1 MVSHEHAQRRRRHIA
16 AVFLA
21 TLAVYSSVLM
31 ISLARHGFVAG
42 SLVHAGEM
50 FTSGLEVPAN
60 VPIAV
65 GSAGYDGQ
73 FYYRLALDP
82 FLEQVSLGPRLDRPA
97 YRHQRI
103 LYPLLARAVALGRWE
118 HIPVAMMLVNL
129 VSLAALGGLG
139 AYLAMSLG
147 RSANW
152 GFVFA
157 LYPGFGFSV
166 LHDLPEPV
174 AAVFLLGGIVALR
187 ARRYGAA
194 SVFYSFGVLTR
205 ETVLVVVLGVLAAW
219 AWSAWRGRSS
229 SREAGRSGGEWIAGA
244 VPVVL
249 FLVWQAYVTLRW
261 GHPAFAEGAFNTGP
275 PLLGLLER
283 LTSILQDVG
292 KGRNLFD
299 LLIFLGFGMLAAS
312 ALARIRPE
320 GALLH
325 EKVAFVLYGLFSLTF
340 TILIWEHRGGFLRA
354 LTELYIVGF
363 VIVTAAHTPVCRIL
377 PAYWAFLFAVTAV
390 WYTGLIGS

>member
-21 TLAVYSSVLM
+21 TLAVYSSVLT

-60 VPIAV
+60 VPIAA

-103 LYPLLARAVALGRWE
+103 LYPLLARAAALGRWE

-194 SVFYSFGVLTR
+194 SVFYSLGVLTR
-205 ETVLVVVLGVLAAW
+205 ETVLVAREGPHARA
-219 AWSAWRGRSS
+219 G
-229 SREAGRSGGEWIAGA
+229 EAGPASRS
-244 VPVVL
+244 
-249 FLVWQAYVTLRW
+249 QAMDSRRTL
-261 GHPAFAEGAFNTGP
+261 PPMFALRFDDSEH
-275 PLLGLLER
+275 
-283 LTSILQDVG
+283 SIL
-292 KGRNLFD
+292 
-299 LLIFLGFGMLAAS
+299 
-312 ALARIRPE
+312 
-320 GALLH
+320 LH
-325 EKVAFVLYGLFSLTF
+325 F
-340 TILIWEHRGGFLRA
+340 
-354 LTELYIVGF
+354 
-363 VIVTAAHTPVCRIL
+363 
-377 PAYWAFLFAVTAV
+377 
-390 WYTGLIGS
+390 